1 MNFTEWSHLV
11 LSTGIDCRGGS
22 KMYLVYVL
30 IDPRDGIVR
39 YVGITDQTINRR
51 LDQHL
56 KRTDGNNEKS
66 AWITELVLA
75 GMKPKIKAI
84 EEGLTLQEA
93 NERETYW
100 IQHYLTENTPI
111 TNRAKTPSP
120 PYRPDSVYLFRG
132 NHREHNATP
141 PINSTRNILRYH
153 RTEHDGV
160 QDEWITMSEA
170 AKRLGINLSKIS
182 RLAALNRIETQHN
195 PYDERSRLVN
205 YAELRRMFPPRQER
219 R

>member
-1 MNFTEWSHLV
+1 MHV
-11 LSTGIDCRGGS
+11 
-22 KMYLVYVL
+22 VYVL

-39 YVGITDQTINRR
+39 YVGITDQTMNRR

-66 AWITELVLA
+66 AWINELILA

-100 IQHYLTENTPI
+100 IQHYLTGNTPI

-120 PYRPDSVYLFRG
+120 PYRPDSVHLLRG
-132 NHREHNATP
+132 NHREHNTRP
-141 PINSTRNILRYH
+141 PVTGTRNVTRY
-153 RTEHDGV
+153 RMTEHDEV

-170 AKRLGINLSKIS
+170 AKRLGVSLSKIS
-182 RLAALNRIETQHN
+182 RLASFNRIATQHN
-195 PYDERSRLVN
+195 PYDERTKLVN
-205 YAELRRMFPPRQER
+205 YAELRRIFPPRRER